1 MTIATT
7 EHYFA
12 FIDDHMGLQ
21 LASVALLTLAMIP
34 ICTGSFSSL
43 HTMEKPHN
51 VFSRSAAA
59 RKKHISKSNPFD
71 DSDDEGEEKAQV
83 LHIKDALFL
92 PVIGSIVLY
101 GVYFALN
108 KVPQH
113 YVDQTIQMLT
123 SVLSCAV
130 FSHTAILVLKNR
142 LPTRCIQAIEKY
154 KFSFSKRDQSE
165 FISIFCIHILLI

>member
-7 EHYFA
+7 QHYFA

-43 HTMEKPHN
+43 HTMEKPQTAG
-51 VFSRSAAA
+51 RSTAA

-83 LHIKDALFL
+83 LTIKDALFL
-92 PVIGSIVLY
+92 PVIGSVILY
-101 GVYFALN
+101 GIYLALN
-108 KVPQH
+108 KAPQH
-113 YVDQTIQMLT
+113 YVDQAIQVLT

-130 FSHTAILVLKNR
+130 FSHTAILVLRNR
-142 LPTRCIQAIEKY
+142 LPTKCIQAIEKY
-154 KFSFSKRDQSE
+154 KFSFSKRDQSK
-165 FISIFCIHILLI
+165 FFFSFFMFTFSFV